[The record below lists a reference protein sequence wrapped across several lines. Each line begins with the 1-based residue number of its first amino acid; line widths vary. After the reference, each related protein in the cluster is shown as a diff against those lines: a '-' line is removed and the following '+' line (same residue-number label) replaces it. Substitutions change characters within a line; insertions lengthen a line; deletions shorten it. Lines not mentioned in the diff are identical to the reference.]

1 MNLALALQL
10 GAVGA
15 SNTGAGANPS
25 YDIILLAGQSNMS
38 GRGTYDAGID
48 TTDASVFQ
56 YGGYSSEGTYR
67 TIFAGS
73 DPLTMPDKPSVGV
86 GPGMFFA
93 KRYKQLTGKKVL
105 LVPCAQG
112 GTSIV
117 AGSVTWSPYGS
128 FDTNLLNAIT
138 QTNLAV
144 TAAVAAF
151 PGSSVKGI
159 LWLQGEGDGANS
171 VAEATYTTALY
182 EVAKKLRATI
192 TGASSAWFVIG
203 QMMPE
208 AISFQGGTYSGI
220 DSAHTTVGANT
231 TGATKVAIG
240 TGYNSGDNLHYNAA
254 GARAMGTAMANA
266 VSTAIANAGEA
277 APGVVTSLSAGTP
290 GATSVTLTW
299 VAPASGTTRNY
310 EIQRSLAG
318 ANSWTTI
325 VRIASTTAS
334 QAIGGLTAS
343 TAYDFRVRALN
354 FGVGGSFT
362 TITATTAAAVSGAFV
377 RLTAITGS
385 LISQSGSAGVGYT
398 YTAASGATFAADHAG
413 VSDLKLASG
422 VSGTLDATIA
432 TPNTTKTPIL
442 GVVTSNTDPAYN
454 AGASGYKFGIIAHST
469 GNYRVIVDGA
479 GTAVVGNGT
488 LTSVIA
494 GDILRLERVSG
505 SWTASIA
512 RTATPTSFTVIHT
525 FAATHSG
532 DAWAALSVAANGS
545 VALGPLVGTG
555 WA

>member
-1 MNLALALQL
+1 MRLLFRLLARA
-10 GAVGA
+10 
-15 SNTGAGANPS
+15 AGVIDPS
-25 YDIILLAGQSNMS
+25 YDIVLLAGQSNMS

-117 AGSVTWSPYGS
+117 AGAVTWSPYGS
-128 FDTNLLNAIT
+128 FDANLSSAIT

-171 VAEATYTTALY
+171 VAQATYATALY

-192 TGASSAWFVIG
+192 TGASNAWFVIG

-208 AISFQGGTYSGI
+208 AISFQGGTYTGI
-220 DSAHTTVGANT
+220 DAAHTTVGANA

-290 GATSVTLTW
+290 GSTSVTLTW
-299 VAPASGTTRNY
+299 VAPASGTTRDY

-362 TITATTAAAVSGAFV
+362 TITATTAAAVTGAFV

-385 LISQSGSAGVGYT
+385 LISQSGNSSIGYT
-398 YTAASGATFAADHAG
+398 YTAASGATFATDHAG

-442 GVVTSNTDPAYN
+442 GVVTANTDPVYN

-479 GTAVVGNGT
+479 TSAVVGNGT

-512 RTATPTSFTVIHT
+512 RTATPTVFTVIHT

-532 DAWAALSVAANGS
+532 DAWAALSMAANGS